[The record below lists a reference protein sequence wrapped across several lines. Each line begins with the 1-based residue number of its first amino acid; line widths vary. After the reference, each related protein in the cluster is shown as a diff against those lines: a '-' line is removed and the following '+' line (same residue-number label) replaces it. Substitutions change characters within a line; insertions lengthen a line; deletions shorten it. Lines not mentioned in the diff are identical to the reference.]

1 MYKKLIPLLL
11 CVVFLL
17 SGCRLGGTDRT
28 PGLRFEVIESS
39 VTSTGLK
46 CVIKNTD
53 NRKAVWS
60 YGVAFS
66 IEKQDEKGW
75 TPLSYITPEPPLWI
89 MIGFSVN
96 SGKTSRSQIDWTSV
110 YGELSPGNYR
120 IAKEFTRTE
129 GDTTE
134 KHTFYASFTVK

>member
-1 MYKKLIPLLL
+1 MKKLIPMFL

-60 YGVAFS
+60 YGAAFS
-66 IEKQDEKGW
+66 IEKQDENGW
-75 TPLSYITPEPPLWI
+75 TPQKFITPEPPLWI
-89 MIGFSVN
+89 MIGYSVN
-96 SGKTSRSQIDWTSV
+96 NGKTSRPQIDWTPV
-110 YGELSPGNYR
+110 YGELSPGVYR

-134 KHTFYASFTVK
+134 KHTFYASFTIK

>member
-1 MYKKLIPLLL
+1 MKKLIPMLL

-46 CVIKNTD
+46 CVVKNTD
-53 NRKAVWS
+53 DRKAVWS
-60 YGVAFS
+60 YGAAFS
-66 IEKQDEKGW
+66 IEKQDENGW
-75 TPLSYITPEPPLWI
+75 TPQKFITPEPPLWI
-89 MIGFSVN
+89 MIQYSVK
-96 SGKTSRSQIDWTSV
+96 SGKTTEYDVDWTGIC
-110 YGELSPGNYR
+110 GELPPGNYR
-120 IAKEFTRTE
+120 IAKDFTRTE

-134 KHTFYASFTVK
+134 KHTFYASFTIK

>member
-1 MYKKLIPLLL
+1 MKKLIPMLL

-46 CVIKNTD
+46 GVVKNTD
-53 NRKAVWS
+53 DRKAVWS
-60 YGVAFS
+60 YGAAFS
-66 IEKQDEKGW
+66 IEKQDENGW
-75 TPLSYITPEPPLWI
+75 TPQKFITPEPPLWI
-89 MIGFSVN
+89 MIQYSVK
-96 SGKTSRSQIDWTSV
+96 SGKTTEYDVDWTGIC
-110 YGELSPGNYR
+110 GELPPGNYR
-120 IAKEFTRTE
+120 IAKDFTRTE

-134 KHTFYASFTVK
+134 KHTFYASFTIK